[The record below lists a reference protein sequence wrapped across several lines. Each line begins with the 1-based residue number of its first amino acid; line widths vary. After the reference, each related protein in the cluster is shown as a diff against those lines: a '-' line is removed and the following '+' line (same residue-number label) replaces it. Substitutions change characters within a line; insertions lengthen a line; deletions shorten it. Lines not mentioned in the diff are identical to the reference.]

1 LKGVIQ
7 WFLQRLTG
15 LILLIGLIVHF
26 YIMHY
31 SGTGALD
38 YETVTA
44 RLSSPY
50 WKGFDILFLLSILYH
65 GFNGLWGI
73 ATEYIKESVVLRILQ
88 TVIVAASIGLFI
100 TGIRIVV

>member
-1 LKGVIQ
+1 LRGVIQ

-15 LILLIGLIVHF
+15 FILFIGLIIHF
-26 YIMHY
+26 YVMHY

-73 ATEYIKESVVLRILQ
+73 VTEYIKGSFLLRIVQ
-88 TVIVAASIGLFI
+88 IVIVAASIGLFI
-100 TGIRIVV
+100 TGVRIVV

>member
-1 LKGVIQ
+1 MKGVVL

-15 LILLIGLIVHF
+15 VILLIGLIIHF
-26 YIMHY
+26 YTMHY
-31 SGTGALD
+31 SGTNALD

-73 ATEYIKESVVLRILQ
+73 AIEYIKGSVVLRVVQI
-88 TVIVAASIGLFI
+88 VIVAASIGLFI
-100 TGIRIVV
+100 TGIMIIV